1 MESHSLTLE
10 TVPTDKQA
18 FAYLLL
24 YLYFGLKMK
33 IQSLPFKIGYLCFT
47 CITVFFLPM
56 YKGVVLYFKK
66 LNFPSTKDNL
76 CKIWLKRKKESN
88 V

>member
-33 IQSLPFKIGYLCFT
+33 IQSLPFKIEYLCIT
-47 CITVFFLPM
+47 CVYGISSL
-56 YKGVVLYFKK
+56 
-66 LNFPSTKDNL
+66 
-76 CKIWLKRKKESN
+76 
-88 V
+88 